1 MRGINKAILVGIVG
15 QEPTVKNVGDDF
27 KVASFSLATTESF
40 KDKESG
46 EWKDVT
52 EWHNISCYNALAG
65 VAERNVTK
73 GSAIYI
79 EGKIKTRSYDKDGVK
94 MYRTEVFADTI
105 SVIKKKEG
113 DAAGNGNFD
122 SGSDND
128 DDDLPF

>member
-1 MRGINKAILVGIVG
+1 MKGINKAILVGIVG
-15 QEPTVKNVGDDF
+15 QEPDVKKVSDTF
-27 KVASFSLATTESF
+27 TVASFSLATTESF

-46 EWKDVT
+46 EWKDIT
-52 EWHNISCYNALAG
+52 EWHNISCYNGLAG

-73 GSAIYI
+73 GSAIYV

-105 SVIKKKEG
+105 SVIKKKE
-113 DAAGNGNFD
+113 D
-122 SGSDND
+122 SGSSGSASNSEAE